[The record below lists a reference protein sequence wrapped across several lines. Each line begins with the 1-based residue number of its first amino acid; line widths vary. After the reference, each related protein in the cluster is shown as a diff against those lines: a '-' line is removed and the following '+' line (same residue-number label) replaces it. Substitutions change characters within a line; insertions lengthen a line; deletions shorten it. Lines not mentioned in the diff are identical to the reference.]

1 MGTLKNHHNIN
12 TFTEALNDDVEELFK
27 HKETLTCNNISQHEK
42 NIISEFS
49 KRQDLVFTIAE
60 KGGATVILDVGKS

>member
-1 MGTLKNHHNIN
+1 MGTPKNHHNIN

-27 HKETLTCNNISQHEK
+27 YKETLTCNNISQHEK

-60 KGGATVILDVGKS
+60 KGGATVILNVGKS